1 MAMFDVPHNTLVLYL
16 NEKEDRVFSEEFVFY
31 DYTTCKFGVRGKSFN
46 KKDIP
51 NVFAFDCAD
60 QDSVLTFL
68 KEIHV
73 DYKLLS
79 VCLLNYE
86 DLPLKASDITYEYL
100 DNMNCREME
109 IAGYDY
115 ARRAYSLN
123 NLDKLLTL
131 VRYMYTENK

>member
-16 NEKEDRVFSEEFVFY
+16 NEKEDRVFSEEFIFY
-31 DYTTCKFGVRGKSFN
+31 DYTTGKFGVRGKSFN
-46 KKDIP
+46 RKNVP

-60 QDSVLTFL
+60 QGSVLTFL

-73 DYKLLS
+73 DYKMLS

-86 DLPLKASDITYEYL
+86 NLPLKASDIMYEDL
-100 DNMNCREME
+100 AHINCREME

-123 NLDKLLTL
+123 NLDKLLTML
-131 VRYMYTENK
+131 RHMYTENK